1 MFIRKRQLLTMI
13 EVLNSEIANLKH
25 KVSKLEAFNN
35 TKEINLNIGGKE
47 VYKAFLDSTESIGKN
62 NSDGLIVKGKMNING
77 YKGQV

>member
-25 KVSKLEAFNN
+25 KVSKLEAF
-35 TKEINLNIGGKE
+35 
-47 VYKAFLDSTESIGKN
+47 LDSTESISKI